1 MDQRWPRAPCTM
13 RDRTGRDRPVQ
24 AAPPPP
30 LATNAARLEAAPPT
44 DASRRRGW
52 RYSWPNGPARHYTA
66 RARPG
71 TALNG
76 TALSGTVD

>member
-1 MDQRWPRAPCTM
+1 MVF
-13 RDRTGRDRPVQ
+13 DRF
-24 AAPPPP
+24 P
-30 LATNAARLEAAPPT
+30 LKAVKVMHTVALRTEATI
-44 DASRRRGW
+44 SGG
-52 RYSWPNGPARHYTA
+52 YSWPNGPARHYTA